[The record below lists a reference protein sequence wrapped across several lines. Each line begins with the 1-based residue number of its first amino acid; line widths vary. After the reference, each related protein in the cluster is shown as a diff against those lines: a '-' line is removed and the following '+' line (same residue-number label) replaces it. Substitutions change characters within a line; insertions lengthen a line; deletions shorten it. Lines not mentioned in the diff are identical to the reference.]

1 MQNHFLTR
9 LPPAVARRAAAQ
21 FVQEQVT
28 GMATKNADPA
38 LLDIRSLDDGER
50 SLEALVRAISPD
62 EHGRSSPTPW
72 YTRSG
77 LTDLLGP
84 ALTVVTREF
93 PAPDHRAFCRILP
106 ARNYME
112 QKFLTALD
120 GLQVE
125 EVIEGGEFEDIREST
140 LDIEHETTT
149 IKRFG
154 SILSLT
160 VESIT
165 NDLSGVFARS
175 ADGLIAA
182 CYRKEASAVY
192 GALENGATLNDGQAW
207 FDSSNTV
214 TSASVTAALADGL
227 EALAGQT
234 YGDGELVDAQPSVVV
249 VPAGWDVN
257 SSIELSNLSARGI
270 RILTS
275 GRVSSGFVFADPART
290 PALGLAGFSLTPTI
304 DLNNRRSAA
313 YGLQMRVEHAFSV
326 VPLSRRGIVKMSLS
340 S

>member
-1 MQNHFLTR
+1 MQPHFLTR
-9 LPPAVARRAAAQ
+9 LPPAVAKRAAAQ

-28 GMATKNADPA
+28 GKQTPNADPA
-38 LLDIRSLDDGER
+38 LNDLRSLADEHR
-50 SLEALVRAISPD
+50 TLEQLVRAISPD
-62 EHGRSSPTPW
+62 EPGRSRPTPW

-84 ALTVVTREF
+84 ALNVVSREF
-93 PAPDHRAFCRILP
+93 PTPDHRAFCRILP
-106 ARNYME
+106 ARNYMR
-112 QKFLTALD
+112 QQYLTALD

-207 FDSSNTV
+207 FDSTNTV

-234 YGDGELVDAQPSVVV
+234 YSDGEMVDAQPSVIV
-249 VPAGWDVN
+249 VPAGWDVT
-257 SSIELSNLSARGI
+257 SSIELANLAARGI

-275 GRVSSGFVFADPART
+275 GRVTSGFILADPART
-290 PALGLAGFSLTPTI
+290 PALGLAGFGLIPVI

-313 YGLQMRVEHAFSV
+313 YGLQLRVEHQFSV
-326 VPLSRRGIVKMSLS
+326 VPLSRRGIVKMSITS
-340 S
+340 

>member
-1 MQNHFLTR
+1 MQHYLQR
-9 LPPAVARRAAAQ
+9 LPGAVAKRAAAQ

-28 GMATKNADPA
+28 GMALANADPV
-38 LLDIRSLDDGER
+38 LSDLRSLADEDR
-50 SLEALVRAISPD
+50 TLEQLVRAISPD
-62 EHGRSSPTPW
+62 ESGRSSPTPW

-77 LTDLLGP
+77 LSDLLGP
-84 ALTVVTREF
+84 ALTVVSREF
-93 PAPDHRAFCRILP
+93 PTPDHRAFCRILP

-112 QKFLTALD
+112 QKYLTALD

-125 EVIEGGEFEDIREST
+125 EVIETGEFQDVREST
-140 LDIEHETTT
+140 LGIEHETTI

-207 FDSSNTV
+207 FDSTNSI
-214 TSASVTAALADGL
+214 TSASVAAALADGL

-234 YGDGELVDAQPSVVV
+234 YGDGELVDAQPSVIL
-249 VPAGWDVN
+249 VPAGWDVT
-257 SSIELSNLSARGI
+257 SSIELANLAARGI

-275 GRVSSGFVFADPART
+275 GRVTSGFIFADPART
-290 PALGLAGFSLTPTI
+290 PALGLAGFGLTPTI

-326 VPLSRRGIVKMSLS
+326 VPLSRRGVVRMSLS